1 MKAQIIVSDPAWMF
15 SDKLKM
21 SDVKRSPESQ
31 YKSVLDNHAILNLKI
46 EEIADDDSILALW
59 VPSTLIEFGLECM
72 KAYGFSYKQTWI
84 WVKSKKEPL
93 AKLKKQIK
101 KSLKKKE
108 KPEDLFK
115 LIDNFDLND
124 CLNFFMGR
132 IFRQTHEVC
141 LIGVRGKVHK
151 DLRNKSQVSV
161 FIGPNPK
168 HSEKPE
174 ALQDRLEKMYPS
186 YTNRLELFAR
196 RDRPGFVCFGNE
208 CPSSINLDIREC
220 IEKYRNL

>member
-1 MKAQIIVSDPAWMF
+1 MKAQILVIDPPYGF
-15 SDKLKM
+15 SDKLSM
-21 SDVKRSPESQ
+21 SDIKRSPESQ
-31 YKSVLDNHAILNLKI
+31 YKSILDNKAILNLKI
-46 EEIADDDSILALW
+46 ENIAADDSILALW

-72 KAYGFSYKQTWI
+72 KAYGFEFKQTWI

-93 AKLKKQIK
+93 KELKKQIK
-101 KSLKKKE
+101 KSLKNKE
-108 KPEDLFK
+108 KLEDLFK

-124 CLNFFMGR
+124 CLGFFMGR

-151 DLRNKSQVSV
+151 SLKNKSQISV

-174 ALQDRLEKMYPS
+174 ELQDRLEKMYPD
-186 YTNRLELFAR
+186 YMNRLELFAR
-196 RDRPGFVCFGNE
+196 RDRVGWVCRGNE
-208 CPSSINLDIREC
+208 CKSSINIDIRES
-220 IEKYRNL
+220 IDEYGKL

>member
-1 MKAQIIVSDPAWMF
+1 MKAQILVIDPPWTF
-15 SDKLKM
+15 TDKLSM

-31 YKSVLDNHAILNLKI
+31 YKSVLDNRAILDLDIRDISDND
-46 EEIADDDSILALW
+46 AILALW
-59 VPSTLIEFGLECM
+59 VPSTLIEFGLQCM
-72 KAYGFSYKQTWI
+72 RFWGFEFKQTWI

-93 AKLKKQIK
+93 GKLKKQIK

-108 KPEDLFK
+108 KPEELLK
-115 LIDNFDLND
+115 LIDDFNLND
-124 CLNFFMGR
+124 CLGFYMGR

-141 LIGVRGKVHK
+141 LIGIRGKVHK
-151 DLRNKSQVSV
+151 NLKNKSQVSV

-174 ALQDRLEKMYPS
+174 ELQNRLEKMYPE

-196 RDRPGFVCFGNE
+196 RDRPGFICYGNE
-208 CPSSINLDIREC
+208 NPSSIGLDIRDC
-220 IEKYRNL
+220 IDKYKAL